1 MTPPRSSRPTALR
14 ESDHRRVVFNENPLV
29 IGEGSMVEKE
39 NPKSEA
45 KGKGKGKWRTRPFKK
60 GGKGKKGEEKEEERT
75 RDPRRGRRGSR
86 EVQPPRSL
94 DRPGE
99 LRDGEP

>member
-60 GGKGKKGEEKEEERT
+60 GGKGKKGGGKGGGKDSRPKEGEKKVERSPT
-75 RDPRRGRRGSR
+75 
-86 EVQPPRSL
+86 PPKS
-94 DRPGE
+94 
-99 LRDGEP
+99 